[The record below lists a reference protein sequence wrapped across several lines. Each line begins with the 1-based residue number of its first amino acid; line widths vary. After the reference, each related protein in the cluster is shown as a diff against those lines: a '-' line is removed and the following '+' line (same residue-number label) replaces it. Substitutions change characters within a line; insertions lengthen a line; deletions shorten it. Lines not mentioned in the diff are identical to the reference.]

1 MIKINSDDNIPG
13 GFNLDDML
21 QVSAMLEKAGV
32 DAIEIS
38 GGTIAALLTGDINNS
53 FSPATREPV
62 YYREAARKYKEKIK
76 IPLILVG
83 GIRSFETADEL
94 VKTGVADFI
103 SLCRPLIREPDLI
116 KRWKSGDL
124 RPSECISDCAC
135 FQPGM
140 EGKGVYC
147 VHVVN

>member
-1 MIKINSDDNIPG
+1 
-13 GFNLDDML
+13 ML
-21 QVSAMLEKAGV
+21 FSFSVEKANFF
-32 DAIEIS
+32 IELS
-38 GGTIAALLTGDINNS
+38 GNTSELNMNYI
-53 FSPATREPV
+53 FSKKS
-62 YYREAARKYKEKIK
+62 EAELFKKKIK

-94 VKTGVADFI
+94 VKTGTADYI

-124 RPSECISDCAC
+124 RPSECISDSAC

-147 VHVVN
+147 VHLVDKKI

>member
-1 MIKINSDDNIPG
+1 MIRYTTGK
-13 GFNLDDML
+13 L
-21 QVSAMLEKAGV
+21 QKSL
-32 DAIEIS
+32 
-38 GGTIAALLTGDINNS
+38 
-53 FSPATREPV
+53 R
-62 YYREAARKYKEKIK
+62 EKIK

-83 GIRSFETADEL
+83 GIRSFETADEI
-94 VKTGVADFI
+94 VNTGTADYI

-124 RPSECISDCAC
+124 RKSECISDSAC

-147 VHVVN
+147 VHVKKE